1 MLRQIVLD
9 TETTGMKTQEKHKIV
24 EFGAVELVDRKLTGR
39 YLHFY
44 INPERDI
51 PADVIEIHG
60 ITNEKVANC
69 PTFKDVAQEIL
80 DFLKGAEIL
89 AHNADFD
96 TKFLDH
102 ELQIANKGKLW
113 DYVHKVTDTLFLS
126 RSLYPQEKKHSLDA
140 LCKRFEVDNSGRDF
154 HGALL
159 DSQLLA
165 EVYLRLSEGKT
176 DLDIKPIIEQT
187 NWVRPE
193 VQRIS
198 NAQLSSVILT
208 PEEIRADLEMQ
219 IFVADKSK
227 NKDLTEQLKAQL
239 EALDLAQR
247 PVREVRKNTFNF

>member
-9 TETTGMKTQEKHKIV
+9 TETTGIKTQEKHRIV
-24 EFGAVELVDRKLTGR
+24 EFAAIELIDRKLTGR
-39 YLHFY
+39 HLHFY

-51 PADVIEIHG
+51 PEEVVEVHG

-69 PTFKDVAQEIL
+69 PVFKDVAQEIL
-80 DFLKGAEIL
+80 DFLRGAEIL

-96 TKFLDH
+96 TKFIDY
-102 ELQIANKGKLW
+102 ELQLANKGKLW
-113 DYVHKVTDTLFLS
+113 EYVHKVTDTLFLS

-140 LCKRFEVDNSGRDF
+140 LCKRFEVDNSGREF

-165 EVYLRLSEGKT
+165 EVYLRMSEGKT

-193 VQRIS
+193 VQRIN
-198 NAQLSSVILT
+198 NAKIPTVTLS
-208 PEEIRADLEMQ
+208 PQEIRSDLEMK
-219 IFVADKSK
+219 IFVAEKSK
-227 NKDLTEQLKAQL
+227 NQSLADQLKAQL
-239 EALDLAQR
+239 EAFDLNAP
-247 PVREVRKNTFNF
+247 PVRENRKSTFSW